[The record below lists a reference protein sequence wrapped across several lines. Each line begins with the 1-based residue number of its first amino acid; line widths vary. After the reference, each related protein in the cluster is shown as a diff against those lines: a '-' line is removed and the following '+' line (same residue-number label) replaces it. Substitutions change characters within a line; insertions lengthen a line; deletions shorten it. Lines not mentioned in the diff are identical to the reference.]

1 MVSYHC
7 DLTGIKGTYPSI
19 SVSGAR
25 ILLEGAGALRLR
37 GMRRVGVILGVLCAE
52 KEKKTGVF

>member
-25 ILLEGAGALRLR
+25 ILLEGAVALRL
-37 GMRRVGVILGVLCAE
+37 MRRVGVILGVLCAE